1 MKNTTSHAYSQT
13 RKEPER
19 LYKILDELQ
28 VGVTVTSNP
37 YGLELDHLFRMA
49 ARINKKRG
57 FLFVSKLL
65 GKHLPVQ
72 PSLSLASGAVLG
84 CLYESMILGR
94 ESAAV
99 SVQLLQEA
107 FQDSE
112 KADALYE
119 RLMDNKINVDE
130 PTLFIGFAETATAL
144 GHSMFDAFKGNVSFL
159 TTTREQIEHLSSLI
173 NFEEEHSHAMS
184 HRCYALDP
192 ELFRKADRIV
202 LVDDEIT
209 TGNTSLNIIKE
220 LFEQFGH
227 EDYVVASLLDWR
239 SEADRNRFAKL
250 EQELGIRIRCL
261 SLIEGSI
268 TIEGSPLDE
277 QARLPASV
285 VQDTEVTIRKLD
297 VSRYFMH
304 LDRPP
309 VADNKDVS
317 YLSNTGRF
325 GMTAAQGELL
335 DREIEQASKQ
345 LVAQR
350 TGKRVICM
358 GTGEFMYI
366 PMRIADLMGNEV
378 YYQSTTR
385 SPIHPMQRE
394 QYAVSSAYKYESVD
408 DASVANYMYNLS
420 PGQYDE
426 AFVFVEREYDEEKGK
441 SFEQALARIGIP
453 IVNLVFFS
461 KSQSEE
467 GM

>member
-1 MKNTTSHAYSQT
+1 MKNTTSHACSQT
-13 RKEPER
+13 RNEPER
-19 LYKILDELQ
+19 LYKILDGLQ

-37 YGLELDHLFRMA
+37 YGLELDHLFQMA

-65 GKHLPVQ
+65 GKHLPVR
-72 PSLSLASGAVLG
+72 PSLSLSSGAVLG

-94 ESAAV
+94 KSAAV

-107 FQDSE
+107 FHDSE
-112 KADALYE
+112 KADTLYK
-119 RLMDNKINVDE
+119 RLMDNKINVEE

-159 TTTREQIEHLSSLI
+159 TTTREQIGHLSSLI

-227 EDYVVASLLDWR
+227 EDFVVASLLDWR
-239 SEADRNRFAKL
+239 SEADRNRFAMM

-268 TIEGSPLDE
+268 TIEGSPLEE
-277 QARLPASV
+277 QGQLPTSV

-309 VADNKDVS
+309 ITGNNDVS

-335 DREIEQASKQ
+335 DREIGQAAKQ
-345 LVAQR
+345 LAGIR
-350 TGKRVICM
+350 TGKRIICM

-366 PMRIADLMGNEV
+366 PMRIADLMGDQV

-408 DASVANYMYNLS
+408 DASIANYMYNLS

-453 IVNLVFFS
+453 IVNLVFFG
-461 KSQSEE
+461 KSQSKE